1 MSSKTT
7 PQTKR
12 RKAKTSS
19 KTAPSPSKAA
29 KLVTVTSLFKKQLER
44 KEENS
49 LTSPGVHV
57 GDKDSDDGVEFIKE
71 ERSSPYFKQ
80 RKTETTQ
87 SNMKNT
93 QDDVQE
99 CPENT
104 AETCHK
110 KLQISRRLSL
120 RKTKREGQSLSRTWT
135 TSNETTPDDATSES
149 SVETNVIKCSSAS
162 LTVAAAGQA
171 VVSAASGPVLSLVHG
186 DGGMHSVTSGN
197 MSFEISERHPFK
209 RTGGEEIS
217 WKPSASTAM
226 ETSLEGMPSAEQSAE
241 SLQKLHITSKGKLSL
256 KRKKSAQGSEPLHP
270 NPPKKSLQVT
280 TKTSQ
285 VDRLPASENLG
296 PPERSLEVAAT
307 NTSVADNLRQRK
319 LTDDRKQSAS
329 REPSKKSKYEG
340 RDDLAENVEGDVEST
355 EAVSEQYLV
364 PYYLEN
370 FREVL
375 KSVMEDDF
383 YSHLFNETDLKYVAA
398 FNSLTEESQK
408 LYVRLFSRK
417 LAWLPMSRIKYP
429 EIAEDLTSC
438 LDELVGAALLSSDI
452 NLKDLSIVL
461 GALSAPD
468 LRALAKTYHL
478 NASGQQKGQIV
489 QALVARTDPR
499 RLFIRVMMLFSLAN
513 TSFDEESGNGGQAQ
527 LFQMLMVN
535 IGRVVYPAYSI
546 NRQTRIFKNR
556 EDLVRFEEA
565 LQLESELL
573 GRTGSG
579 DWTGAYT
586 VFLQVKDQYDAI
598 LADTDRM
605 ISDKTL
611 PEFLRY
617 YTAGSVLVRL
627 LNQGIEILQRRK
639 DYLAAV
645 TLIRELLSQDVYN
658 LDLHG
663 FWWERLALNLDVH
676 LKQHGQALQAI
687 QDGLADSAVRTGHRL
702 ALYLRAESICNKSKS
717 PYKKRLKEFNHEPL
731 KELPKTFVEGRV
743 LADAVAGR
751 IHQFMTDSS
760 QTDDDAG
767 DVTLCNVEQV
777 VLDHYN
783 VSGYPQGVHAEG
795 SILSTL
801 FILYFWDVLFM
812 DVADVFHSPY
822 QTHPLDFNTDAF
834 YQHRKECIDARLA
847 EIEKSSEEE
856 LQKMMAET
864 WETHYSVLCAGVNWE
879 RFASIDQIK
888 GLISCVGGRVLAG
901 ILGRYAVQPR
911 HTRGGFPD
919 LTLWNTDTKQ
929 LKICEVKGP
938 GDRLSHKQ
946 MLWLDHLLK
955 LGVDAEVCHV
965 KGKFSVLS
973 FLLSN

>member
-1 MSSKTT
+1 MS
-7 PQTKR
+7 
-12 RKAKTSS
+12 
-19 KTAPSPSKAA
+19 
-29 KLVTVTSLFKKQLER
+29 
-44 KEENS
+44 
-49 LTSPGVHV
+49 
-57 GDKDSDDGVEFIKE
+57 
-71 ERSSPYFKQ
+71 
-80 RKTETTQ
+80 
-87 SNMKNT
+87 
-93 QDDVQE
+93 
-99 CPENT
+99 
-104 AETCHK
+104 
-110 KLQISRRLSL
+110 
-120 RKTKREGQSLSRTWT
+120 
-135 TSNETTPDDATSES
+135 
-149 SVETNVIKCSSAS
+149 
-162 LTVAAAGQA
+162 
-171 VVSAASGPVLSLVHG
+171 VLSLVNEEQFVVVVVVIIIIIIITHIIIVVVVVVVITHIIIVVVVIIIVIIVITTTFILLVLESIMTAMTPIG
-186 DGGMHSVTSGN
+186 TILHN
-197 MSFEISERHPFK
+197 
-209 RTGGEEIS
+209 RTGGAPLDPNTLPAD
-217 WKPSASTAM
+217 WRAHGASGDRILNTCASRTCGHT
-226 ETSLEGMPSAEQSAE
+226 EVCVPRTPTPGQHDCLAVPARCQDPAINNTVLQLLSG
-241 SLQKLHITSKGKLSL
+241 SLQDDVANVTCDASFVASPRHVSTQIQCQVTGRWTTWSGQCLQAEFHPTGQAATDFKERVPWTITVGSRVCVEATYYGSD
-256 KRKKSAQGSEPLHP
+256 RIIWDYHNAQGGWP
-270 NPPKKSLQVT
+270 
-280 TKTSQ
+280 
-285 VDRLPASENLG
+285 G
-296 PPERSLEVAAT
+296 P
-307 NTSVADNLRQRK
+307 
-319 LTDDRKQSAS
+319 
-329 REPSKKSKYEG
+329 
-340 RDDLAENVEGDVEST
+340 
-355 EAVSEQYLV
+355 
-364 PYYLEN
+364 
-370 FREVL
+370 
-375 KSVMEDDF
+375 
-383 YSHLFNETDLKYVAA
+383 
-398 FNSLTEESQK
+398 
-408 LYVRLFSRK
+408 
-417 LAWLPMSRIKYP
+417 
-429 EIAEDLTSC
+429 
-438 LDELVGAALLSSDI
+438 
-452 NLKDLSIVL
+452 KDLGRVQFV
-461 GALSAPD
+461 
-468 LRALAKTYHL
+468 
-478 NASGQQKGQIV
+478 SGEQLKIE
-489 QALVARTDPR
+489 
-499 RLFIRVMMLFSLAN
+499 FYM
-513 TSFDEESGNGGQAQ
+513 ESPV
-527 LFQMLMVN
+527 LMVMQLTRTALDLHHYM
-535 IGRVVYPAYSI
+535 GL
-546 NRQTRIFKNR
+546 NR
-556 EDLVRFEEA
+556 
-565 LQLESELL
+565 
-573 GRTGSG
+573 
-579 DWTGAYT
+579 
-586 VFLQVKDQYDAI
+586 DANSDKI
-598 LADTDRM
+598 YKTLC
-605 ISDKTL
+605 SDKTL

-965 KGKFSVLS
+965 KAVGAKKLKRSSSSVS
-973 FLLSN
+973 S